1 MPLRIRPFTAAV
13 LFSLALGSSMRGQD
27 SVDVTFRYT
36 PPTAQTSAFLTG
48 EFNAWSNS
56 AWPMTSVGNNTF
68 IRTVRLSTGGA
79 TPAMFTG
86 SPYIPGAFEYKFYY
100 PGASNWPNDP
110 LNPRVDP
117 SHTDNSVLFVK
128 NPTIYH
134 LATTDQIAG
143 NSLTALVRT
152 NMPVI
157 SAYLFPAVGSALDTA
172 ALSIRIDTALYTGI
186 GAFYDGTARL
196 FQFAVP
202 GSLANGTH
210 VAHLSVGAV
219 ADSVTFTV
227 QAGFVQILT
236 HGGFSTW
243 YAQRTVLGLVQDTSI
258 HAVKIVRNSTDTV
271 VAPVSAGNF
280 SCPVPLL
287 EGANVI
293 RAVVDSPSLHVS
305 DPITISRL
313 VNHAPTAAVA
323 IASGAGNTVN
333 LSATASTDPDSQA
346 LTFSWRDDVRSPLGI
361 GGKTDTAVSVTIP
374 SAPGEY
380 YFGLVARDPDGHADS
395 TTAYFVVN
403 ADGTLGIPT
412 EASNPEWVKR
422 ARIYFL
428 FPKAASA
435 TGNLAGS
442 AALLPFIRS
451 MGFSVVWLMPVMK
464 NASPIDQG
472 YGVGYNIVD
481 FYNVAPEYGTDTDFR
496 NFMSQAHA
504 LGLRVI
510 LDITPNHTSRSHPFS
525 VDAHTY
531 HQWSPYWSWY
541 QHATDASDTRGL
553 GWGTDPDG
561 FVYYGGFGD
570 QLLNY
575 NWSDLDA
582 RAEMI
587 NVYKYWVQQY
597 GVDGYRFD
605 VYWGP
610 HNRYGEAAMGI
621 PVRHALKH
629 IKPDIMLL
637 GETDGTGAGSEN
649 NYADYGRGGAD
660 LAYDWKLYGGPVK
673 YFNFSSSGITDLDG
687 DVSNGGYWPGPN
699 ARFLRFMEN
708 QDEDVIFYNN
718 PTPTAYYD
726 ADPTTA
732 FRKSMPMASVIFTAP
747 GVPQLWN
754 GQEVGWGYGIGGAKE
769 NRNRS
774 TINWSFSGGMLLKPH
789 YQKLA
794 TIRGAFPAFA
804 TQTYRRIASN
814 SSLVYAFTRPYAGED
829 AVVAVNFGPG
839 AVSTTLTASA
849 ADLGTAYVEGKTL
862 TASDVYA
869 DSTSTVQ
876 MIGSQISIPVTLTG
890 YGTTVIILADSAR
903 HLVYPPLTDVA
914 DAPSPAMPT
923 DLELH
928 QNYPNP
934 FNPSTTIEYA
944 LPHAGAV
951 RLTVFSVLG
960 EEIVRLVDDVQQA
973 GAHRA
978 VWNGRTLHGIPAS
991 SGVYFVRL
999 DQGGA
1004 MRTMRMILLK

>member
-1 MPLRIRPFTAAV
+1 MHLPSRFAIAA
-13 LFSLALGSSMRGQD
+13 ALILGTGMSALSQD

-36 PPTAQTSAFLTG
+36 PPSAQSAAWLTG

-56 AWPMTSVGNNTF
+56 SWPMAAVGNNTF
-68 IRTVRLSTGGA
+68 VRTVRLSTGGA

-86 SPYIPGAFEYKFYY
+86 SPYIAGAFEYKFYY
-100 PGASNWPNDP
+100 PGVSDWPNDP
-110 LNPRVDP
+110 LNQRIDP
-117 SHTDNSVLFVK
+117 SHSNNSVLYVR

-134 LATTDQIAG
+134 LATTDQIAA

-152 NMPVI
+152 NTPVVE
-157 SAYLFPAVGSALDTA
+157 AYLFPKVGAALDTG
-172 ALSIRIDTALYTGI
+172 ALTLRIDSTLYRGV
-186 GAFYDGTARL
+186 GAFYDTTSRR
-196 FQFAVP
+196 FQFTLPNA
-202 GSLANGTH
+202 LANGTH
-210 VAHLSVGAV
+210 VAQLAVGSVS
-219 ADSVTFTV
+219 DSVTFSV

-243 YAQRTVLGLVQDTSI
+243 YAQRTILGLVQDTSV
-258 HAVKIVRNSTDTV
+258 HAVKIVRNTTDTTL
-271 VAPVSAGNF
+271 ATVSAGNY
-280 SCPVPLL
+280 SCPVALQ

-293 RAVVDSPSLHVS
+293 RAVVDSPSLHIS
-305 DPITISRL
+305 DPITITRL
-313 VNHAPTAAVA
+313 VNHTPSAVA
-323 IASGAGNTVN
+323 AISAGPSNSVI
-333 LSATASTDPDSQA
+333 LSATSSTDPDSQTV
-346 LTFSWRDDVRSPLGI
+346 TFTWRDDPRSPLGI
-361 GGKTDTAVSVTIP
+361 GGMTDTAVTLSMP
-374 SAPGEY
+374 SQPGEY

-395 TTAYFVVN
+395 TTAYFTVN
-403 ADGTLGIPT
+403 PDGSLGIPT

-435 TGNLAGS
+435 TGTLAGA
-442 AALLPFIRS
+442 AALLPYIKS
-451 MGFSVVWLMPVMK
+451 MGFSVIWLMPIMK

-481 FYNVAPEYGTDTDFR
+481 FYTVAPEYGTNNDFR
-496 NFMSQAHA
+496 NFMSQAHT

-531 HQWSPYWSWY
+531 HQWSPYWTWY

-553 GWGTDPDG
+553 GWGTDADG
-561 FVYYGGFGD
+561 FVYYGGFGS

-597 GVDGYRFD
+597 GVDGFRFD

-610 HNRYGEAAMGI
+610 HNRYGEGAMGI

-629 IKPDIMLL
+629 VKPDIMLL
-637 GETDGTGAGSEN
+637 GETDGTGSGSEN
-649 NYADYGRGGAD
+649 NYADYGRGGVD

-673 YFNFSSSGITDLDG
+673 YFNFTSSAINDLDG
-687 DVSNGGYWPGPN
+687 GVSNSGYWPGPN

-718 PTPTAYYD
+718 PTPTSYYD

-732 FRKSMPMASVIFTAP
+732 FRKTMPMASVIFTAP

-774 TINWSFSGGMLLKPH
+774 TINWSYAGGAILKPH

-804 TQTYRRIASN
+804 TQAYRRITSN

-829 AVVAVNFGPG
+829 AVVAVNFGSAP
-839 AVSTTLTASA
+839 VSTTLTASA
-849 ADLGTAYVEGKTL
+849 ADLGTPYVEGKVL

-869 DSTSTVQ
+869 DSVSTVQ
-876 MIGSQISIPVTLTG
+876 MVGSQIAIPVTLTA
-890 YGTTVIILADSAR
+890 YGTAVIMLADSAR
-903 HLVYPPLTDVA
+903 HLVFPPLTDVA
-914 DAPSPAMPT
+914 ETPAPAIPT
-923 DLELH
+923 DLALQ

-934 FNPSTTIEYA
+934 FNPSTTITYA
-944 LPHAGAV
+944 LPRTGAV
-951 RLTVFSVLG
+951 RVVVFNILG
-960 EEIVRLVDDVQQA
+960 EEVARLVDQVEPA
-973 GAHRA
+973 GVHR
-978 VWNGRTLHGIPAS
+978 VIWNGRTRSGAAAS

-999 DQGGA
+999 DQGGV
-1004 MRTMRMILLK
+1004 MRTMRMLLLK